1 MIIIQH
7 PIAIR
12 KLVHLIKGTIAF
24 AIQRSKMLKFAI
36 LLSIFFNNAYA
47 YAGFI
52 APIARQAYAGSGLT
66 DEQIFEDER
75 MWSVKKQTNTMKMLE
90 NPEKKPSDPEVMPG
104 VIKSKIST
112 ENLFSY
118 CHGRVFKREQVKLA
132 LLGTVVFLH
141 SHLIKK

>member
-1 MIIIQH
+1 
-7 PIAIR
+7 
-12 KLVHLIKGTIAF
+12 
-24 AIQRSKMLKFAI
+24 MLKFAI

>member
-1 MIIIQH
+1 M
-7 PIAIR
+7 AIR

-75 MWSVKKQTNTMKMLE
+75 M
-90 NPEKKPSDPEVMPG
+90 
-104 VIKSKIST
+104 
-112 ENLFSY
+112 
-118 CHGRVFKREQVKLA
+118 
-132 LLGTVVFLH
+132 
-141 SHLIKK
+141 

>member
-1 MIIIQH
+1 
-7 PIAIR
+7 
-12 KLVHLIKGTIAF
+12 
-24 AIQRSKMLKFAI
+24 MLKFAI

-118 CHGRVFKREQVKLA
+118 CHGRVFKREQVKLVIDRRKSKIGQKVI
-132 LLGTVVFLH
+132 LL
-141 SHLIKK
+141 KKSNDNVTIFQSLKT

>member
-1 MIIIQH
+1 
-7 PIAIR
+7 
-12 KLVHLIKGTIAF
+12 
-24 AIQRSKMLKFAI
+24 MLKFAI

-90 NPEKKPSDPEVMPG
+90 NPPRQM
-104 VIKSKIST
+104 
-112 ENLFSY
+112 
-118 CHGRVFKREQVKLA
+118 
-132 LLGTVVFLH
+132 
-141 SHLIKK
+141 

>member
-1 MIIIQH
+1 
-7 PIAIR
+7 
-12 KLVHLIKGTIAF
+12 
-24 AIQRSKMLKFAI
+24 MLKFAI
-36 LLSIFFNNAYA
+36 LLSILFNNAYA

-75 MWSVKKQTNTMKMLE
+75 MWSVKKQTNIMKMLE

-118 CHGRVFKREQVKLA
+118 CHGRVFKREQVN
-132 LLGTVVFLH
+132 
-141 SHLIKK
+141 LIDENAMPPLPFRNEKPENLPTLIITENKFRSK

>member
-1 MIIIQH
+1 
-7 PIAIR
+7 
-12 KLVHLIKGTIAF
+12 
-24 AIQRSKMLKFAI
+24 MLKFAI

-52 APIARQAYAGSGLT
+52 APIARQAAYAGSGLT

-132 LLGTVVFLH
+132 LLGTLFL
-141 SHLIKK
+141 LRILV